1 MTAEEWAEIRRLRF
15 VEKLSKSE
23 IARALRLNWRTVH
36 RALKH
41 RHALPAP
48 SPKRASLLD
57 HFERDMAEILAETP
71 AITAVRLLEE
81 LQSRGFKGKIT
92 IVRDRLGM
100 LREKRSRAAFIRRLF
115 HPGEAAEVDWAS
127 CGSIEIGGRMRRLYA
142 FVMVLCHSRMVYLE
156 FTISEGFEEFL
167 RCHANAFAFF
177 GGVPRKIFYDNLKS
191 VVLAHHGDQVRWNAR
206 FMDFAGHHLFQPVAC
221 NPASG
226 WEKGRVERTIQ
237 YIRSN
242 FLLGRTFRTLEEINL
257 AAISWRDEKAN
268 RRVHKTTGR
277 RPIDLFSDDKARLL
291 ALPDVA
297 YDTRMIRSVKVTPD
311 CRVTFETNTYSV
323 PPKYVGQSVTLKASP
338 TEICVYDGAS
348 LVARHRR
355 SFESHHDTLDGDHA
369 KSVLEKK
376 RRAFG
381 QTQHRLFLAL
391 APEAKDYL
399 SGLLKAELAVDRH
412 LRRILD
418 LVATYG
424 KTEVMGAVVRCLEY
438 GAFGADY
445 VENVVL
451 AERRRRREGQKT
463 PLQIPE
469 KRLADVDLP
478 EQSLDH
484 YDSLLKPEPDTKEEK
499 HDEEE

>member
-1 MTAEEWAEIRRLRF
+1 MTPELWAEVRRLHF
-15 VEKLSKSE
+15 VEKRSRRQISRILRVDRKTVQ
-23 IARALRLNWRTVH
+23 RALRRNHAPPAVR
-36 RALKH
+36 RA
-41 RHALPAP
+41 RG
-48 SPKRASLLD
+48 SILD
-57 HFERDMAEILAETP
+57 PFDKDILEILAETP
-71 AITAVRLLEE
+71 EITGVRMHEELERRGFHGAITAVR
-81 LQSRGFKGKIT
+81 I
-92 IVRDRLGM
+92 RLAR
-100 LREKRSRAAFIRRLF
+100 LREKRRRAAFVRRLF
-115 HPGEAAEVDWAS
+115 HPGEAAEVDWAN
-127 CGSIEIGGRMRRLYA
+127 CGSIEVGGRQRRLYA

-167 RCHANAFAFF
+167 RCHANAFVLF

-191 VVLAHHGDQVRWNAR
+191 VVLAHQGPEIRWNAR
-206 FMDFAGHHLFQPVAC
+206 FMDFAGHHLFKPIAC

-242 FLLGRTFRTLEEINL
+242 FLLGRTFRSLEEINI
-257 AAISWRDEKAN
+257 AAVHWRDEKAN

-277 RPIDLFSDDKARLL
+277 RPIDLFADDKARLL

-297 YDTRMIRSVKVTPD
+297 YDTRMIRSVKVTLD
-311 CRVTFETNTYSV
+311 CRVNFETNTYSV
-323 PPKYVGQSVTLKASP
+323 PPKYVGESVTLKASP
-338 TEICVYDGAS
+338 TEICIYDGAS

-369 KSVLEKK
+369 KAVLEKK
-376 RRAFG
+376 RRAYG
-381 QTQHRLFLAL
+381 QTAQRLFLAL

-399 SGLLKAELAVDRH
+399 TGLLNAEVVLDRH

-445 VENVVL
+445 VENIIL
-451 AERRRRREGQKT
+451 TERRRRCEGQKT
-463 PLQIPE
+463 PLHIP
-469 KRLADVDLP
+469 KKDLADVDLP
-478 EQSLDH
+478 EQSLEH
-484 YDSLLKPEPDTKEEK
+484 YDRLLTPESNNDQEK
-499 HDEEE
+499 HDEEK